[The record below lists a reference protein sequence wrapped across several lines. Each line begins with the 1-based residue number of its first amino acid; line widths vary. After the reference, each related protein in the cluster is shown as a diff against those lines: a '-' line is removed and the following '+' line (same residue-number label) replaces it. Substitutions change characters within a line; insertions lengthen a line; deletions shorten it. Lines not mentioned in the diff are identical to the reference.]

1 MQSQREPRLSQP
13 TLSSGGAATEVEFVD
28 LRGPAASGKGAGEV
42 GSAGLTWPQPLP
54 ASSLCAG
61 APRDAT
67 TPCVNKGE
75 ISGRGPNFGM
85 QA

>member
-1 MQSQREPRLSQP
+1 MVQSQREPRLSQP

-42 GSAGLTWPQPLP
+42 GSAGLTWPQPL
-54 ASSLCAG
+54 CAG